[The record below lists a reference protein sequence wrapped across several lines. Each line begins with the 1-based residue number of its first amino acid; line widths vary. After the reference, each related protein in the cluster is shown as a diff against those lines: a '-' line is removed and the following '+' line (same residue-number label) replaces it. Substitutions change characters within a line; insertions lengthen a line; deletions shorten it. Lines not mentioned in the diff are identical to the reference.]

1 MSQVR
6 PLVMITVCVGVR
18 VMDGD
23 GAADLEAE
31 KDVEGETLAEN
42 DVLVVTES
50 DADADRDALG
60 DGVEDR
66 DAEKVIL
73 DVQEPDWDAEDVNVA
88 DGVALAVYVPVW
100 LTVTEEVTDPLC
112 EEDDVMDVV
121 LDGDN
126 EAVEDTEG
134 EDDDDNEPEALD
146 DTVAVLVRDA
156 EREGEGDVEP
166 HTNIS

>member
-1 MSQVR
+1 
-6 PLVMITVCVGVR
+6 
-18 VMDGD
+18 MDGD